1 MMLIVMRV
9 LPFAAILILSG
20 SSAFAQTYGT
30 DDGGCDLY
38 STGAKVGES
47 AVHFDG
53 MRLSALN
60 WECELTPAA
69 GDAYVGLCTGEDG
82 EPPMQVTFT
91 ITSEGDTVTV
101 SSDADDQVYALK
113 RCAD

>member
-1 MMLIVMRV
+1 MRV
-9 LPFAAILILSG
+9 PPLTAALILSA
-20 SSAFAQTYGT
+20 SSAVAQTYGT

-47 AVHFDG
+47 AVYFDG

-69 GDAYVGLCTGEDG
+69 GDAYVGLCTGEG
-82 EPPMQVTFT
+82 
-91 ITSEGDTVTV
+91 GDQRRPQE
-101 SSDADDQVYALK
+101 SGQDDKWSFCLTLGTLCPVNQEIP
-113 RCAD
+113 